1 VQWRTQSGPLCA
13 VICGD
18 DFLTS
23 ALAAAGKRAREGERE
38 RQTQTERPR
47 EREREREG
55 GWEGEGEGGRGSRES
70 RQPLRRGDTAK
81 LSERQ
86 RVKGRLPIY
95 LRRLPRIRRGV
106 LFHAQATLSSSRGA
120 ANAAESERLFLIS

>member
-1 VQWRTQSGPLCA
+1 VAYTIGAIVR
-13 VICGD
+13 GD
-18 DFLTS
+18 LWGRFFDFRPRGCWKTS
-23 ALAAAGKRAREGERE
+23 ERGRARETDADRK
-38 RQTQTERPR
+38 TER
-47 EREREREG
+47 ERERERGG

>member
-55 GWEGEGEGGRGSRES
+55 GGGRGRGKGDADHASRVSPSAEEIQLNYRKGSGLKVDCRFIYGDCQGSAGVYFSTRRPPS
-70 RQPLRRGDTAK
+70 RPLEG
-81 LSERQ
+81 Q
-86 RVKGRLPIY
+86 RTLP
-95 LRRLPRIRRGV
+95 
-106 LFHAQATLSSSRGA
+106 SR
-120 ANAAESERLFLIS
+120 SDCS